1 MSLPRNKQIERKG
14 SGTYAT
20 SVRHPRV
27 IGGVCEFC
35 GIMDKNWEARDQYK
49 LCEHYRGMQLNCSY
63 HVYPPNQTVDDL
75 IEHEILN
82 IADSP
87 DNPNELVIWC
97 GEFECSR
104 KHIERFD
111 KTK

>member
-1 MSLPRNKQIERKG
+1 M
-14 SGTYAT
+14 TH
-20 SVRHPRV
+20 RHPRV

-35 GIMDKNWEARDQYK
+35 GIIDIYQDSEEQYK

-63 HVYPPNQTVDDL
+63 HNYKNGQSVEDM
-75 IEHEILN
+75 IKHEILN

-87 DNPNELVIWC
+87 EDRNQVVVWC

-104 KHIERFD
+104 RHKERYD
-111 KTK
+111 KTSR